1 LNTFTEAL
9 EALRTAISFLFIDW
23 FNLKPDVFTSY
34 QASLGYI
41 WALFLFKS
49 RSAGFFTQALLVL
62 LSITPSPLG
71 LLITLTFGSGIL
83 SAFFLNETSALV
95 FTPLTLSLTQVL
107 GLNPNLLAITGA
119 TNIG

>member
-1 LNTFTEAL
+1 LFT
-9 EALRTAISFLFIDW
+9 
-23 FNLKPDVFTSY
+23 
-34 QASLGYI
+34 
-41 WALFLFKS
+41 S

-107 GLNPNLLAITGA
+107 GLNPNLLAITGG